1 MNTLN
6 FNKEQQEAARSLA
19 VAYNAYNRA
28 RKTGDNGATIVWGEA
43 LRIAQ
48 EETGIH
54 LHGDNIISS
63 IKRARQQQEDEARIE
78 KYRQQDEARAAK
90 VKAAAAR
97 HAERTAR
104 KAAAKIV
111 SDIVDAR
118 ESMTDAEFVAAW
130 AEPRAAVVAPQE
142 LIAALH
148 ADYTAKGGKV

>member
-1 MNTLN
+1 MNTLH

-63 IKRARQQQEDEARIE
+63 IKRARQRQE
-78 KYRQQDEARAAK
+78 DEARAAK

-130 AEPRAAVVAPQE
+130 AAPTAAVVAPQE
-142 LIAALH
+142 LIAALKCSD
-148 ADYTAKGGKV
+148 AGYDEGEES

>member
-54 LHGDNIISS
+54 LHGDNITSS

-78 KYRQQDEARAAK
+78 KYRQQDEARAA
-90 VKAAAAR
+90 R

-118 ESMTDAEFVAAW
+118 RSMTDAEFVAAW